1 MQKPSQLLSLPPSF
15 PVSAMPATNQGW
27 PESFGFRISGS
38 GPCYILWVQEGS
50 RAALAGLRP
59 GDEVLE
65 IEGQPVSSLG
75 SEALLGLARRC
86 GNVPP
91 SIGVVSRLQHA
102 SIPPGPRGCFG
113 FELASESPPRVA
125 SVSPE
130 SPAAACGLEPGD
142 YVLEVDGTPVA
153 LPEAAAALVGSCRG
167 RALRL
172 ALLRPQRGDTA
183 GDTRAGTARRDRRQ
197 KAQEFSRKVRPGCGM
212 RGTPCAG
219 WVGDSHFQP
228 WHTDGECSRLG
239 RGAGGQI
246 WGMNTPEMGLVI
258 TWENRWVLQRDSL
271 GMAPS
276 SHSLALQER
285 GETHRADR
293 ALLRAWMSLQSLSLS
308 PRRHLSSYFVA
319 KGENINAIT
328 SSLCS

>member
-1 MQKPSQLLSLPPSF
+1 
-15 PVSAMPATNQGW
+15 MPATNQGW

-50 RAALAGLRP
+50 SAALAGLRP

-75 SEALLGLARRC
+75 CEALLGLARRC

-142 YVLEVDGTPVA
+142 YVLEVDGTPVV

-167 RALRL
+167 RSLRL

-183 GDTRAGTARRDRRQ
+183 RDPGPSADTVRRDRKQ

-212 RGTPCAG
+212 RG
-219 WVGDSHFQP
+219 
-228 WHTDGECSRLG
+228 
-239 RGAGGQI
+239 RGAGHPLRRAGWRFPPSPWQR
-246 WGMNTPEMGLVI
+246 TRMG
-258 TWENRWVLQRDSL
+258 NAPGWVTGL
-271 GMAPS
+271 GCRFGA
-276 SHSLALQER
+276 
-285 GETHRADR
+285 
-293 ALLRAWMSLQSLSLS
+293 
-308 PRRHLSSYFVA
+308 
-319 KGENINAIT
+319 
-328 SSLCS
+328 

>member
-1 MQKPSQLLSLPPSF
+1 
-15 PVSAMPATNQGW
+15 MPATNQGW

-50 RAALAGLRP
+50 SAALAGLRP

-65 IEGQPVSSLG
+65 IEGHPVSSLG
-75 SEALLGLARRC
+75 CEALLGLARRC

-142 YVLEVDGTPVA
+142 YVLEVDGTPVV

-167 RALRL
+167 RSLRL
-172 ALLRPQRGDTA
+172 ALLRPQRGDSA
-183 GDTRAGTARRDRRQ
+183 GDSAPTARRDRRQ
-197 KAQEFSRKVRPGCGM
+197 KAQEFSRKVRPGCGIK
-212 RGTPCAG
+212 
-219 WVGDSHFQP
+219 
-228 WHTDGECSRLG
+228 G
-239 RGAGGQI
+239 RGAGHPLCPAGWGFSPPALVQG
-246 WGMNTPEMGLVI
+246 WGMLPARPRGWGADLGMNTREKGLII
-258 TWENRWVLQRDSL
+258 TWENRWVLQRAWRLL
-271 GMAPS
+271 GDGPQVFIPLHYKS
-276 SHSLALQER
+276 VQKPT
-285 GETHRADR
+285 GQ
-293 ALLRAWMSLQSLSLS
+293 LL
-308 PRRHLSSYFVA
+308 
-319 KGENINAIT
+319 
-328 SSLCS
+328 LC

>member
-1 MQKPSQLLSLPPSF
+1 
-15 PVSAMPATNQGW
+15 MPATNQGW

-50 RAALAGLRP
+50 SAALAGLRP

-75 SEALLGLARRC
+75 CEALLGLARSC

-142 YVLEVDGTPVA
+142 YVLEVDGTPVL
-153 LPEAAAALVGSCRG
+153 LPELAAALVGSCRG
-167 RALRL
+167 RSLRL
-172 ALLRPQRGDTA
+172 ALLRPQRGDSA
-183 GDTRAGTARRDRRQ
+183 GEHRAGTASRDRKQ
-197 KAQEFSRKVRPGCGM
+197 KAQEFSRKVRKVWGKGDAL
-212 RGTPCAG
+212 RG
-219 WVGDSHFQP
+219 GDSHIQP
-228 WHTDGECSRLG
+228 LRTDGEWSRLG
-239 RGAGGQI
+239 HGGADLGHEQK
-246 WGMNTPEMGLVI
+246 GLLI
-258 TWENRWVLQRDSL
+258 TGN
-271 GMAPS
+271 
-276 SHSLALQER
+276 
-285 GETHRADR
+285 
-293 ALLRAWMSLQSLSLS
+293 
-308 PRRHLSSYFVA
+308 
-319 KGENINAIT
+319 
-328 SSLCS
+328 